1 VNHPLPP
8 SLPRGEGKGEG
19 EYKRT
24 GRRLNMKKRLAF
36 MVFLILLASAV
47 LVTQY
52 GSAQAEVITL
62 KAINAWPK
70 NSAEGNTSLNFFLES
85 VEKLVA
91 QKYPGELKI
100 NMIGGP
106 EVVKIQDQVQSAQTG
121 MVDIVHTTNAYYVHL
136 LPEADAMK
144 LSHLTPWEERAS
156 GAWAYYN
163 DMHEK
168 KLGLYFIGRI
178 GTDLPFSL
186 YLTKPIKTA
195 DLKGFNIRVSPMYIQ
210 LVKGLGGNPLVIPPT
225 EVYSAL
231 ERNVCDGYGWPAIG
245 IREWGW
251 EKYTKYIVEPSFYS
265 GPHPMV
271 MNLKV
276 WNGLPQ
282 KFKDVINQ
290 AALEAE
296 RKTVAFYE
304 AERKKEIPLLKQAG
318 LQVIDLPPAE
328 KEKFLKIADDEGW
341 KDVLAKCPETGP
353 KLRALLTKKK

>member
-1 VNHPLPP
+1 
-8 SLPRGEGKGEG
+8 
-19 EYKRT
+19 
-24 GRRLNMKKRLAF
+24 MKEEIMGTRFKASMTLVVMF
-36 MVFLILLASAV
+36 MLILGLTGTV
-47 LVTQY
+47 R
-52 GSAQAEVITL
+52 AQAITL
-62 KAINAWPK
+62 KALTAWPK
-70 NSAEGNTSLNFFLES
+70 NAAEGNQSLDFFLES
-85 VEKLVA
+85 VEKQVA

-100 NMIGGP
+100 NLIGGP

-144 LSHLTPWEERAS
+144 LSHLRPWEERAS
-156 GAWAYYN
+156 GAWAFYN
-163 DMHEK
+163 DLHEK

-195 DLKGFNIRVSPMYIQ
+195 DLRGFNIRVSPMYLQ
-210 LVKGLGGNPLVIPPT
+210 LVKGLGGNPVVIPPT
-225 EVYSAL
+225 EVYTAL
-231 ERNVCDGYGWPAIG
+231 ERNVVDGYGWPAVG
-245 IREWGW
+245 IREWSW
-251 EKYTKYIVEPSFYS
+251 EKHTKYIVEPSFYS

-271 MNLKV
+271 MNMKV
-276 WNGLPQ
+276 YNGLPQ

-290 AALEAE
+290 AAMEAE
-296 RKTVAFYE
+296 RKTVALYE
-304 AERKKEIPLLKQAG
+304 ELRKKEMPLLKQAG

-328 KEKFLKIADDEGW
+328 KEKFLKVADDEGW